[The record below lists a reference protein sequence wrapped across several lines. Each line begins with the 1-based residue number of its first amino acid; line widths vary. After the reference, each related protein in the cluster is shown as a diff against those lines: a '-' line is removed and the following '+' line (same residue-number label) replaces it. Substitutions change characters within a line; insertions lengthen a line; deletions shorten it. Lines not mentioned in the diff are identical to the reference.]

1 VPESVFGLPLHPLVV
16 HGAIVLVPISA
27 LLTIIIAISADRRRR
42 WGLLTWLLTT
52 AAVGATVAAKVT
64 GETLR
69 DALYPDA
76 APVAVVQHADYGWT
90 SVWFAFG
97 LWLATSALLLLEL
110 DRRRRDGFG
119 GAVLPA
125 VVSVVAI
132 VAGMAATGQV
142 ALTAWT
148 GTEVHWAPRVAQED

>member
-1 VPESVFGLPLHPLVV
+1 VFGLPLHPLVV
-16 HGAIVLVPISA
+16 HGAIVLVPLSA
-27 LLTIIIAISADRRRR
+27 VLTIVIAISADRRRR

-52 AAVGATVAAKVT
+52 AAVGATVMAKLS
-64 GETLR
+64 GERLEES
-69 DALYPDA
+69 LYPDA
-76 APVAVVQHADYGWT
+76 VPVDVAQHASYGWT

-97 LWLATSALLLLEL
+97 LWLATSALLLIEL

-125 VVSVVAI
+125 VVSVLAI

-142 ALTAWT
+142 VLTAWT
-148 GTEVHWAPRVAQED
+148 GTEVHWVPRAAQED